1 MADAVSSDNSFY
13 GVNTLVDRLYKN
25 KVPPFKGVIYPESIL
40 YYFGNFRIPTAWI
53 KI

>member
-40 YYFGNFRIPTAWI
+40 YYFGNFRILTAWV